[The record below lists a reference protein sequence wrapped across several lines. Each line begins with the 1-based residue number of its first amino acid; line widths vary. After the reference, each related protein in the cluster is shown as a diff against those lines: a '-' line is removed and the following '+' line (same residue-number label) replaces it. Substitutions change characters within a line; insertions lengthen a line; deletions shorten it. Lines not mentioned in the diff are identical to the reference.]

1 MNKRNIKRKKI
12 KRKKFLTKIITIT
25 IIMTL
30 ITLIPSVIG
39 FTSETGV
46 QKNETVYVILNH
58 NGKVKD
64 ERIVNRVWGTDE
76 NSEWVD
82 YGDYLDIS
90 NMVSADE
97 PEVEEDRII
106 WPMDILKIGDL
117 YYQGITDKNLPVEV
131 KIRYYLNGKEIEG
144 EELAGKSGD
153 IKIDIKVR
161 NKLKQDDVI
170 SYTDYSNTQKES
182 DNEYY
187 TPLLVQV
194 SLTVDLDIFSDVS
207 AEGASKVVT
216 GSKMNIGFGA
226 YPYPGEEF
234 IIEMKGENIELEPIN
249 IIVIPQNLPFQDTG
263 DTKEGLIE
271 MADGLEDIG
280 DNAYKVADGL
290 DEILNEAGDLTDGIE
305 QFVDTIA
312 EINNGVYE
320 INKNSGS
327 IGNGMKEL
335 ISGLDTLRSESSTLA
350 GGINEIKTNTD
361 TMGSAISGLAGG
373 ASDLSANITL
383 LHSGIAAFQTGHTDL
398 SALAEAILA
407 AYPDIPENAQIRN
420 LALGVISEKSAVD
433 GFVSATGMIDTG
445 ASDLSAGLSGLS
457 GNFLLYSS
465 GVGKIASGTSALPEG
480 VGKLTDGMRSL
491 YNGWKEY
498 IDGIS
503 ELNEGTNEFY
513 NKTVNFPEDINKLL
527 DGIEKIRDAVKELT
541 EKGIIKIEDGVIEG
555 IDNIEYSEALEKKLD
570 ELAGNYNSFIDNDKN
585 LDSEVQ
591 FIMQTEE
598 IKIDLSSTSGE
609 PVKADENLTFFQKI
623 LSWFK
628 K

>member
-12 KRKKFLTKIITIT
+12 PTKTMVIT

-30 ITLIPSVIG
+30 IVLIPSVVG
-39 FTSETGV
+39 FSSETGV
-46 QKNETVYVILNH
+46 QKNETVYVILDY

-64 ERIVNRVWGTDE
+64 ERIVNRVWGIE
-76 NSEWVD
+76 GNSEWVD
-82 YGDYLDIS
+82 YGDYLEIS
-90 NMVSADE
+90 NMVSEVE

-117 YYQGITDKNLPVEV
+117 YYQGMTDKDLPVEV
-131 KIRYYLNGKEIEG
+131 TIRYYLDGIEIEG

-153 IKIDIKVR
+153 IKIDIKIR
-161 NKLKQDDVI
+161 NKLKQDETI
-170 SYTDYSNTQKES
+170 SYMDYSDIQKES

-216 GSKMNIGFGA
+216 GSEMSIGFGT
-226 YPYPGEEF
+226 YPYPEEEF
-234 IIEMKGENIELEPIN
+234 TIEMKGENIELEPIN
-249 IIVIPQNLPFQDTG
+249 IIVIPQNLPFQDTD

-280 DNAYKVADGL
+280 DNAYKVIDGL
-290 DEILNEAGDLTDGIE
+290 DEMLNKAGNLTEGIE
-305 QFVDTIA
+305 QFIDAIA

-327 IGNGMKEL
+327 IGKGMEEL
-335 ISGLDTLRSESSTLA
+335 MSGLDTLSSESSRLA
-350 GGINEIKTNTD
+350 SGINEIKTSTD

-373 ASDLSANITL
+373 ASDLSTNITL
-383 LHSGIAAFQTGHTDL
+383 LYGGMAAFQTGHADL
-398 SALAEAILA
+398 STLAEAILA
-407 AYPDIPENAQIRN
+407 AYPDTPENAQIRN

-433 GFVSATGMIDTG
+433 GFVSAIGMIDTG
-445 ASDLSAGLSGLS
+445 AADLSIGLSGLS
-457 GNFLLYSS
+457 GNFSLYSI
-465 GVGKIASGTSALPEG
+465 GIGEIASGTSVLPEG

-498 IDGIS
+498 SNGIS
-503 ELNEGTNEFY
+503 ELSEGTNEFY
-513 NKTVNFPEDINKLL
+513 SETVNFPEDVNKLL
-527 DGIEKIRDAVKELT
+527 DGIKKIRDAVKELT

-555 IDNIEYSEALEKKLD
+555 IDNIEFSEALKEKLD
-570 ELAGNYNSFIDNDKN
+570 ELAENYNSFIDNDNN

-598 IKIDLSSTSGE
+598 IKVDRSSISEELIETNN
-609 PVKADENLTFFQKI
+609 NLTFFQKI

>member
-12 KRKKFLTKIITIT
+12 LTKIMIIT

-30 ITLIPSVIG
+30 IALTPSVVG
-39 FTSETGV
+39 FTSEAGV
-46 QKNETVYVILNH
+46 QKNETVYVILDH
-58 NGKVKD
+58 DGKVKD
-64 ERIVNRVWGTDE
+64 ERIVNRVWGMDE

-82 YGDYLDIS
+82 YGDYLEIL

-97 PEVEEDRII
+97 PEVEKDRII
-106 WPMDILKIGDL
+106 WPMDILAIGDL
-117 YYQGITDKNLPVEV
+117 YYQGITDKDLPVEV
-131 KIRYYLNGKEIEG
+131 KIRYYLDGKEIEG

-170 SYTDYSNTQKES
+170 SYTGYSDTQKES

-216 GSKMNIGFGA
+216 GSEMSIGFGT
-226 YPYPGEEF
+226 YPYPEEEF
-234 IIEMKGENIELEPIN
+234 TIEMKGENIELEPIN
-249 IIVIPQNLPFQDTG
+249 IVVIPQNLPFQDTG

-280 DNAYKVADGL
+280 DNAYKVVDGL
-290 DEILNEAGDLTDGIE
+290 DEILNEANNLTDGIE
-305 QFVDTIA
+305 QFVDAIA

-320 INKNSGS
+320 INKNSSS
-327 IGNGMKEL
+327 IGNGMEEL
-335 ISGLDTLRSESSTLA
+335 ISGLDTLRSESSALA
-350 GGINEIKTNTD
+350 SGINEIKTNTD
-361 TMGSAISGLAGG
+361 TISSAISGLAGG
-373 ASDLSANITL
+373 ALDLSTNITL
-383 LHSGIAAFQTGHTDL
+383 LHSGMAAFQTGHTDL

-433 GFVSATGMIDTG
+433 GFVSAIGTIDTG
-445 ASDLSAGLSGLS
+445 ADDLSAGLSGLS
-457 GNFLLYSS
+457 GNFSLYSS
-465 GVGKIASGTSALPEG
+465 GVDKIASGTSALPEG
-480 VGKLTDGMRSL
+480 VGKLTNGMRSL

-498 IDGIS
+498 SDGIS
-503 ELNEGTNEFY
+503 KLNEGTNEFY
-513 NKTVNFPEDINKLL
+513 NETVNFPEDINKLL
-527 DGIEKIRDAVKELT
+527 DGIEKIRDVVKELT
-541 EKGIIKIEDGVIEG
+541 EKGIIKIEDGVIES
-555 IDNIEYSEALEKKLD
+555 IDNIEFSEALEKKLD
-570 ELAGNYNSFIDNDKN
+570 ELAESYNSFIDNNKN

-591 FIMQTEE
+591 FVMQTEE
-598 IKIDLSSTSGE
+598 IKIDRSSTSEE